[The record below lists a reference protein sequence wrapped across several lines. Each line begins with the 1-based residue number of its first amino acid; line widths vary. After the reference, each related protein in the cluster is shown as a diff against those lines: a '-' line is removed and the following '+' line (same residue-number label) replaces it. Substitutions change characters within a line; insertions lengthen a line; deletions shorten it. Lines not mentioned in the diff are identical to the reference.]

1 MALKAATTTTTKSI
15 KENNNNNKIKQKVL
29 KITSTNSTTSN
40 FNLSSYLPPYFT
52 LPLHAWGIQY
62 YDYII
67 IWGFNVYI
75 IIDLVERRVLTLVG
89 EIWRYRNDRYRYY
102 Y

>member
-1 MALKAATTTTTKSI
+1 MALKATTTTKSI
-15 KENNNNNKIKQKVL
+15 NENNNINNKIKQKVL
-29 KITSTNSTTSN
+29 KITSTNSTTSPCYIA
-40 FNLSSYLPPYFT
+40 STHPCGCACVHA
-52 LPLHAWGIQY
+52 HAWGIQY

-89 EIWRYRNDRYRYY
+89 EIRRYRNDRYRYY